1 MKEWRVTVPG
11 SGAWASGTWD
21 FPFDTEAEARAFAAT
36 KGGEVYLRDWGELPR
51 SLRRTVAEV
60 KDKRQYVLF

>member
-21 FPFDTEAEARAFAAT
+21 FRFDTETEVRAFAAAE
-36 KGGEVYLRDWGELPR
+36 GGKVYLKDWGELP
-51 SLRRTVAEV
+51 SPAPHTTVAEV
-60 KDKRQYVLF
+60 KDER